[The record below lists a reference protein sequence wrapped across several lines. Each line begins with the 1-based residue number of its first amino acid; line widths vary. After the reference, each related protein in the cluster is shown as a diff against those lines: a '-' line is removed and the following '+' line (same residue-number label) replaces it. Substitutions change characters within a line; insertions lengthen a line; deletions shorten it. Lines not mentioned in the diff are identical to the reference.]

1 MRNLHP
7 TRLLPMLVL
16 LLGAT
21 GLVRA
26 APELQSWQTE
36 NGAKV
41 MFVQAGGLPMV
52 DIRVVFDAG
61 SAREGDHPGLAV
73 FTNAMLTE
81 GAGDWDADAL
91 AERLESRGIELGSGA
106 LRDMAWVSVRSLTE
120 PDILKVAVETLAEVV
135 ASPRLADEDI
145 QRIRAQMLVGLR
157 QSEQKPGTLA
167 NRAFYAQLY
176 GDHPYA
182 RDPAGTAESLPLIR
196 GPQLLAFHQRFY
208 AARNAVV
215 AIVGDLDRASAE
227 QLAEQVTAKLPAGS
241 PAGSLPE
248 PNGAHTAVVKKRF
261 PSSQTHV
268 LIGQP
273 GVTRED
279 PDYFPLYVGNHVL
292 GGSGLVSLLGEEVRN
307 KRGLSYSV
315 YSYFAPMRQ
324 PGPFVMGAQTKN
336 TQADEAIGVMR
347 DTLRRFA
354 TEGPSEA
361 QLTAAKQNLSGGFP
375 LKVDSNK
382 EIVQYIA
389 MIGFYGLPLD
399 WLDTLVDKIQAVTVA
414 QVRDAFQRRIDPDDL
429 LVVTVGDGD
438 VADVAA
444 DAGAGTPSEEVY

>member
-1 MRNLHP
+1 MRKR
-7 TRLLPMLVL
+7 TLLLLLAAL
-16 LLGAT
+16 LLGLSA
-21 GLVRA
+21 GLHA
-26 APELQSWQTE
+26 APQLQSWQTE

-41 MFVQAGGLPMV
+41 MFVRAAGLPMV

-91 AERLESRGIELGSGA
+91 AERLESRGIEIGSGA

-120 PDILKVAVETLAEVV
+120 PAILAVAVDTLAEVL
-135 ASPRLADEDI
+135 ANPRLAEQDI
-145 QRIRAQMLVGLR
+145 QRIRAQMVVGLR

-167 NRAFYAQLY
+167 KRAFYTQLY

-182 RDPAGTAESLPLIR
+182 GDPAGTAESLALIR

-215 AIVGDLDRASAE
+215 AIVGDLDRVAAE
-227 QLAEQVTAKLPAGS
+227 QLAERVTAKLPAGG
-241 PAGSLPE
+241 PAGSLPA
-248 PNGAHTAVVKKRF
+248 PNGAHTAVIKKTF

-268 LIGQP
+268 LMGQP

-315 YSYFAPMRQ
+315 YSYFAPMRR

-336 TQADEAIGVMR
+336 AQADEAVRVMR
-347 DTLRRFA
+347 DTLRRFIA
-354 TEGPSEA
+354 DGPSEA

-389 MIGFYGLPLD
+389 MIGFYDLPLD
-399 WLDTLVDKIQAVTVA
+399 WLDTLVGKIEAVTVA

-429 LVVTVGDGD
+429 LVVMVGNGAAGGDGAAGD
-438 VADVAA
+438 AD
-444 DAGAGTPSEEVY
+444 EVY